1 MPYCGDAHPK
11 TPKTLCPRSSGY
23 SVISPRPFPA
33 RLSQTSG
40 LHLTFLTL
48 HPSPIQTPATRT
60 NDSERGWQSQCCQI
74 SCMVCPIL
82 LELSAALRIV
92 DLQLEMSSAVGL
104 CDTMLLAI
112 ACQFS
117 FSYFLVCL
125 WGNGRLLPLYST
137 SQSED
142 SSALRICFSSIDYSS
157 PLFTVS
163 FNLYSQPPI

>member
-1 MPYCGDAHPK
+1 MSQILRLQRH
-11 TPKTLCPRSSGY
+11 
-23 SVISPRPFPA
+23 ISMPFPG
-33 RLSQTSG
+33 QTFSNEWSV
-40 LHLTFLTL
+40 LNLP
-48 HPSPIQTPATRT
+48 HPSPLSNPDSNPTAPATRT
-60 NDSERGWQSQCCQI
+60 NDSERGWQSQRCQI

-125 WGNGRLLPLYST
+125 SGNGRLLPLYST